1 MVYKAGFPVMM
12 YEGPYGELSK
22 YDENKNAQSVN
33 KIFTYIDK
41 FIKIIIGDETNPPNL
56 PGVLDKD
63 KWDDIFYQL
72 WSDYNFKSIESGL
85 PPEFELNDIYKKLR
99 KATKG
104 TEEYKN
110 LKQRKKALEKT
121 LNYSYNSLPIEVHK
135 ETEYDKII
143 AKETFGV
150 LCEDESEEETT
161 DFDYIY
167 KPSLGKG
174 NKEEKSKDSKEPK
187 IKTQSADLIKTS
199 KFSDFSKPKDYV
211 IEDLTTLNA
220 VPSLKRLTNEQIEEA
235 KRKEFEEAKVQQ
247 GQGGAPQ
254 QQRPPQQGQGGVPQ
268 QQFRPPQQ
276 GQGGAPQQ
284 QRPPQ
289 QEQQRP
295 PQQQKPPQQGQG
307 GAPQQQGPRRFEQ
320 IPPRK

>member
-1 MVYKAGFPVMM
+1 
-12 YEGPYGELSK
+12 
-22 YDENKNAQSVN
+22 
-33 KIFTYIDK
+33 
-41 FIKIIIGDETNPPNL
+41 
-56 PGVLDKD
+56 
-63 KWDDIFYQL
+63 
-72 WSDYNFKSIESGL
+72 
-85 PPEFELNDIYKKLR
+85 
-99 KATKG
+99 
-104 TEEYKN
+104 
-110 LKQRKKALEKT
+110 LEKT

-276 GQGGAPQQ
+276 EQQRPPQQGQGGVPQQQFRPPQQGQGGAPQQ